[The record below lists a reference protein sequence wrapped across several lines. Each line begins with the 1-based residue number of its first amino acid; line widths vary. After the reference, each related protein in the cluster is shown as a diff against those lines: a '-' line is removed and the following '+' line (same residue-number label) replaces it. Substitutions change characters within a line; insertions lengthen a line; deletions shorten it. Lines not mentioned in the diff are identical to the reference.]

1 MQADV
6 ISMIYK
12 IIRTTVIVA
21 LCPLGLLSCSPAKL
35 PSLTFQSCVQ
45 DESGIK
51 KVYSIIQSMARD
63 HEMEIVDN
71 SKDAASQI
79 EAIKKTGILK
89 VKFLVKI
96 DVGLRKNG
104 YYKVVL
110 SNMSTEK
117 YQILTSVF
125 GDPHNKFDQELSKDI
140 FKQFNQSFYTK
151 IVPVGK
157 GAFPLAECKE

>member
-12 IIRTTVIVA
+12 IIRTAAIVA

-71 SKDAASQI
+71 SKDAARQI
-79 EAIKKTGILK
+79 ESIKRTGILK
-89 VKFLVKI
+89 ENIHVTL

-104 YYKVVL
+104 YYKIVL
-110 SNMSTEK
+110 GDLGMAR